1 MKARMVT
8 EVSAKL
14 PDATGLLAQV
24 TNALAAANVNI
35 VAIVAWTSG
44 GTATVQFT
52 TGQAEAA
59 EAALLELKA
68 EVHSRS
74 AVAVDLQH
82 RPGTLDAAAHKLAEA
97 GIYINHVYGS
107 AAAAEGK
114 ATIIFETDDDAKA
127 LEVLKGMSASEDVI
141 L

>member
-1 MKARMVT
+1 MKAHMVT

-35 VAIVAWTSG
+35 LAIVAWTSNDTG
-44 GTATVQFT
+44 TVQFT
-52 TGQAEAA
+52 TDQAEAA
-59 EAALLELKA
+59 KAALLDMKA

-82 RPGTLDAAAHKLAEA
+82 RPGTLDAAARRLTEVGVH
-97 GIYINHVYGS
+97 INHVYGS

-114 ATIIFETDDDAKA
+114 ATIIFETDDDEKA
-127 LEVLKGMSASEDVI
+127 LEVLKGASKSEDVI